1 MATTVWH
8 RDVRLADG
16 QPYPLRNRLTEGP
29 ASGDISD
36 RILGLTEKQ
45 SRMSTAAHELG
56 HAVVWLAGGLHVR
69 HLGLGIGPGGQ
80 AVCEPV
86 TQTPEETMNRVVG
99 VVAGERAVDR
109 WLRETGLWTSNLAA
123 MAELGAAHDRA
134 YVFECDPEPRPG
146 FGDGDV
152 DYSVLH
158 DLADEALDAVWDK
171 VMAALPILTRA
182 GLMTG
187 DELADHVG
195 MRNGPVSAGR
205 GHR

>member
-29 ASGDISD
+29 LSGDINE

-69 HLGLGIGPGGQ
+69 YLGVGIGLGGQ
-80 AVCEPV
+80 AACEPV
-86 TQTPEETMNRVVG
+86 TRTPEEQMSRVIG
-99 VVAGERAVDR
+99 VVAGERAQDR
-109 WLRETGLWTSNLAA
+109 WLRESGLWTPSLGAL
-123 MAELGAAHDRA
+123 AELGAAHDRA
-134 YVFECDPEPRPG
+134 YVFGCDPRPRPG

-158 DLADEALDAVWDK
+158 DLADEALGAVWNEI
-171 VMAALPILTRA
+171 VMALPILVER
-182 GLMTG
+182 GRMTG
-187 DELADHVG
+187 DELAGCVNLVNPRPTVG
-195 MRNGPVSAGR
+195 A
-205 GHR
+205 HR